1 MRIKFSQAVSGKVPA
16 SIGIVSGCDYAK
28 LTILGDG
35 SFINSD
41 GSEWYGEKVT
51 LPRGIYQKVYLSRS
65 VTSFSINGIISE
77 LDLSGLPIV
86 NDVSEFFSLRG
97 LAHLN
102 LRNTPTYGDLS
113 EAKKLRDSLTYLDL
127 AFTKVD
133 GDIRDL
139 NPLKK
144 LKFLDISGTTIKGD
158 REELV
163 GLKDIITL
171 RLNANVADHDLGLN
185 DKIMSYI
192 KRSLEV

>member
-41 GSEWYGEKVT
+41 GSEWYGEKVI
-51 LPRGIYQKVYLSRS
+51 LQRGIYQKVYLSRK

-86 NDVSEFFSLRG
+86 NNVSEFFSLRG

-133 GDIRDL
+133 GDIHDL

>member
-51 LPRGIYQKVYLSRS
+51 LPRGIYQKVYLSRK

-86 NDVSEFFSLRG
+86 NNVSEFFSLRG
-97 LAHLN
+97 LTHLN
-102 LRNTPTYGDLS
+102 LRNTSIHGDLS
-113 EAKKLRDSLTYLDL
+113 EAKILRDSLTYLDL

-133 GDIRDL
+133 GDTHDL

-185 DKIMSYI
+185 DKIMSCI

>member
-51 LPRGIYQKVYLSRS
+51 LQRGIYQKVYLSRK

-86 NDVSEFFSLRG
+86 NNVSEFFSLRG

-127 AFTKVD
+127 AFTKVG
-133 GDIRDL
+133 GDIHDL

-171 RLNANVADHDLGLN
+171 RLNANVADRDLGLN

>member
-51 LPRGIYQKVYLSRS
+51 LQRGIYQKVYLSRK

-86 NDVSEFFSLRG
+86 NNVSEFFSLRG

-102 LRNTPTYGDLS
+102 LRNTPAYGDLS

-133 GDIRDL
+133 GDIHDL

>member
-51 LPRGIYQKVYLSRS
+51 LPRGIYQKVYLSRR

-86 NDVSEFFSLRG
+86 NDVSEFFSLIG

>member
-16 SIGIVSGCDYAK
+16 SIGIVSGCDYSK

-51 LPRGIYQKVYLSRS
+51 LPRGIYQKVYLSRR

>member
-1 MRIKFSQAVSGKVPA
+1 MRIKFSQAVSGKNPA
-16 SIGIVSGCDYAK
+16 SIGIVSGCNHAE
-28 LTILGDG
+28 LAILGSG

-51 LPRGIYQKVYLSRS
+51 LPRGIYQKVYLSRR

-86 NDVSEFFSLRG
+86 NNVSEFFSLRG

-102 LRNTPTYGDLS
+102 LRNTSTYGNLS
-113 EAKKLRDSLTYLDL
+113 EAKRLRDSLIYLDL
-127 AFTKVD
+127 SFTKVD
-133 GDIRDL
+133 GDTNDL
-139 NPLKK
+139 NPLRK
-144 LKFLDISGTTIKGD
+144 LKFLDISGTTIKGY

-171 RLNANVADHDLGLN
+171 RLNANVVDHDLGLN

>member
-51 LPRGIYQKVYLSRS
+51 LPRGIYQKVYLSRK

-86 NDVSEFFSLRG
+86 NNVSEFFSLRG
-97 LAHLN
+97 LSHLN

-133 GDIRDL
+133 GDIHDL
-139 NPLKK
+139 TPLKK

>member
-1 MRIKFSQAVSGKVPA
+1 MQNSQFSVMAVL
-16 SIGIVSGCDYAK
+16 SIRM
-28 LTILGDG
+28 
-35 SFINSD
+35 

-51 LPRGIYQKVYLSRS
+51 LPRGIYQKVYLSRK

-86 NDVSEFFSLRG
+86 NNVSEFFSLRG
-97 LAHLN
+97 LSHLN

-133 GDIRDL
+133 GDIHDL
-139 NPLKK
+139 TPLKK